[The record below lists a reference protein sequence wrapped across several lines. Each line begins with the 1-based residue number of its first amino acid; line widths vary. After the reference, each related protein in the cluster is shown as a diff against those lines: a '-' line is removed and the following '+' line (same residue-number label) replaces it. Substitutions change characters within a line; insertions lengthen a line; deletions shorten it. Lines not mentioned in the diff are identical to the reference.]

1 MVSFLIHTWML
12 AATLLKVGQSDVPEV
27 RVMFLV
33 TSAQEVTHVFLAAIF
48 GQNGGSQP
56 EVKLR

>member
-1 MVSFLIHTWML
+1 ML
-12 AATLLKVGQSDVPEV
+12 AGVGLLKVGQSDVPEV

-33 TSAQEVTHVFLAAIF
+33 TLAQEVTHVFLAAIF
-48 GQNGGSQP
+48 DQNGGSQP